1 MGIKFNNKTLGA
13 LYAVAMTAMGTGC
26 VSMNGQASSRPNY
39 EGYLDPKA
47 EDFAVV
53 KEAYQNQGKVVEA
66 TFVND
71 GQGHMVAVYGV
82 REKTGWESSKA
93 WLADKEEAFKVGDRL
108 MAAGSLATDIM
119 GVHYQAKEAKA
130 VKGVQRAVNR
140 NTSAIMSLRDVV
152 RRCNKTNTGCGN
164 SGNTGCSGYSREC
177 R

>member
-26 VSMNGQASSRPNY
+26 VSMNGQNQSRPVY

-66 TFVND
+66 TFVTD
-71 GQGHMVAVYGV
+71 AQGRSVAVYGV
-82 REKTGWESSKA
+82 RDRTGWESSKA

-119 GVHYQAKEAKA
+119 GVHYQAKGAKA
-130 VKGVQRAVNR
+130 TKSVGGAVRR
-140 NTSAIMSLRDVV
+140 NTSAIMSLESVLKNR
-152 RRCNKTNTGCGN
+152 NGN
-164 SGNTGCSGYSREC
+164 SGCSY
-177 R
+177 